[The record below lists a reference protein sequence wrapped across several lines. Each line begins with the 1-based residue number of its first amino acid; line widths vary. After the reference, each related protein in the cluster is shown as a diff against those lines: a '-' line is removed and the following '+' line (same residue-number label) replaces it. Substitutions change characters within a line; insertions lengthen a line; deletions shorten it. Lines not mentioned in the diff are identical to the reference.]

1 MRITTQ
7 QIRQIIKE
15 ELEEAYNKAQT
26 QKWQAQS
33 TLVERPQYKLPISLK
48 QLKGEINDFIIATQ
62 PQPKGDAL
70 RSKKAIINAG
80 AACHATFGLCFDVAT
95 LMQHMAG
102 GKKFSGLSKKWIEK
116 FPYISPTHRAHS
128 IDPKYHK
135 TSHWYLTDKQ
145 GKTVDPTAQQFQFGI
160 QPDYT
165 KGKGLDV
172 GSPHFGKKHKEK
184 SYYDETVPGV
194 TVRKLARAFKEW
206 NKKTNGNDTAYGMD
220 WWLEEAGKYGVTEQ
234 LENK

>member
-1 MRITTQ
+1 MKLTTQ

-33 TLVERPQYKLPISLK
+33 TLVKRPEYKLPISLSK
-48 QLKGEINDFIIATQ
+48 LRTEINDFIIATQ
-62 PQPKGDAL
+62 PQPKGTAL
-70 RSKKAIINAG
+70 RSKKAIIDAG
-80 AACHATFGLCFDVAT
+80 FACHATFGLCFDVAT
-95 LMQHMAG
+95 LMQHMVG
-102 GKKFSGLSKKWIEK
+102 GKKFSGLTKKQIKK
-116 FPYISPTHRAHS
+116 FPYIDPNNPAYS
-128 IDPKYHK
+128 IDPKYHE
-135 TSHWYLTDKQ
+135 TPHWYLTDEK
-145 GKTVDPTAQQFQFGI
+145 GTIVDPTAQQFQFGI
-160 QPDYT
+160 QPDYS
-165 KGKGLDV
+165 KGGRMDV

-184 SYYDETVPGV
+184 SYYDETVPGA

-234 LENK
+234 LANK